1 MERIQHNK
9 LVRDNIPRR
18 IEQSGKS
25 SKHTTIV
32 GHDLQEALVAKLAE
46 EGQEFLESKEPEELA
61 DLLEVVHG
69 LIEARG
75 VEFAFVEQLRIDKKE
90 QRGGFSKGIFLEYV
104 DQ

>member
-1 MERIQHNK
+1 MGRIQHNK
-9 LVRDNIPRR
+9 LVRDHIPQR

-25 SKHTTIV
+25 SKHTMIS
-32 GHDLQEALVAKLAE
+32 GQDLQEALVAKLAE

-75 VEFAFVEQLRIDKKE
+75 VEYAFIEQLRLAKRE

>member
-9 LVRDNIPRR
+9 LVRDKIPQR

-25 SKHTTIV
+25 SKHTAIT
-32 GHDLQEALVAKLAE
+32 GHDLELALVAKLAE
-46 EGQEFLESKEPEELA
+46 EGQEFLESREPEELA

-75 VEFAFVEQLRIDKKE
+75 VEYDLVEQFRIEKKE